1 MDTLTGVVE
10 NITFQGQN
18 EYVVFRLK
26 TEQGFVVVAGNV
38 GAPLPGEDVEV
49 TGAWTVH
56 PRYGRQFRGEALRRV
71 TPATLP
77 AIERFLGSGAV
88 KGIGPAMAQRMVA
101 RFGLKTLDILER
113 EPRHLLEVEGIG
125 PKKLAMIIESYSAKA
140 ELRELM
146 LFLESHGIPG
156 AYARRIHA
164 VYGDSSVR
172 VVEEDPYRLAE
183 EVDGIGFRIAD
194 RIALACGAEATGY
207 ERIAAGI
214 RHALLGTADAGHTC
228 VPEDVLVQAAAK
240 ELGCDSYAVA
250 EVLSQLLRQ
259 GSLAMEDAPAGALIY
274 PDHLYHAER
283 LVAERLPE
291 LRDTAKRLREADVAA
306 LTEKFEREKGIQLA
320 QAQREAVQAASS
332 HGVLVMTGG
341 PGTGKTTTVQAV
353 LNVLSLQG
361 CKIVLAAP
369 TGRAAKRLSEAT
381 GREALT
387 VHRLLEATG
396 SRGGGRAM
404 FGRNEENPIDA
415 DVIIVDEVSMMDILL
430 MYYLLRAT
438 PDGCRVVLVGDVDQ
452 LPAVGPGSVLKDII
466 RSETTPV
473 VRLTEIFRQAGQ
485 SPIVVNAHRINRG
498 RFPDVRSSRDF
509 QLREVVDD
517 EAAAALVVQLCRE
530 ELPGE
535 GVDVG
540 RDVQVLS
547 PMHRLACGV
556 ENLNKVLQAAL
567 NPPARGKKE
576 ITASGKIFRV
586 GDKVMQ
592 TRNDYDKGV
601 FNGDI
606 GRIADMDDEMVLVR
620 YPEGD
625 IPYDRTELDALA
637 PAYAM
642 SVHKSQ
648 GSEYPV
654 VILTLVNGHYIMLQR
669 NLLYTAITRA
679 KQRVILV
686 GTSEALGTAVANDRT
701 RRRHSLLAERLR
713 REVFL

>member
-1 MDTLTGVVE
+1 MDTLSGVVE
-10 NITFQGQN
+10 NITFQGQDD
-18 EYVVFRLK
+18 YVVFRLK
-26 TEQGFVVVAGNV
+26 TEQGLMVVAGRV
-38 GAPLPGEDVEV
+38 GVPLQGEEVEV
-49 TGAWTVH
+49 SGSWTVH
-56 PRYGRQFRGEALRRV
+56 ARYGRQFRGETMRRIQ
-71 TPATLP
+71 PATLP
-77 AIERFLGSGAV
+77 AIERFLGSGAI
-88 KGIGPAMAQRMVA
+88 KGIGPAMARRMVEH
-101 RFGLKTLDILER
+101 FGLKTMDILER
-113 EPRHLLEVEGIG
+113 EPRHLLEIEGIG
-125 PKKLAMIIESYSAKA
+125 PKKLAMIVESYSAKA

-146 LFLESHGIPG
+146 FFLESHGIPG

-164 VYGDSSVR
+164 VYGEQAVA
-172 VVEEDPYRLAE
+172 VIEQDPYRLAD
-183 EVDGIGFRIAD
+183 EVEGIGFRIAD
-194 RIALACGAEATGY
+194 RIALACGARPDDFA
-207 ERIAAGI
+207 RIAAGI
-214 RHALLGTADAGHTC
+214 RYALLGTSDAGHTC
-228 VPEDVLVQAAAK
+228 VPEEVLVQAAAR
-240 ELGCDSYAVA
+240 ELGCDTYQAA

-259 GSLAMEDAPAGALIY
+259 GTLAMEDVHGGTLIY

-283 LVAERLPE
+283 NVAERLLE
-291 LRDTAKRLREADVAA
+291 LRDSAKRLREADVDL
-306 LTEKFEREKGIQLA
+306 LTETFEREKGIHLA
-320 QAQREAVQAASS
+320 EAQREAVRAAVG

-353 LNVLSLQG
+353 LNVLSMQG
-361 CKIVLAAP
+361 CKIALAAP

-381 GREALT
+381 GRDALT

-396 SRGGGRAM
+396 SRGGRAM

-430 MYYLLRAT
+430 MHSLLRAA
-438 PDGCRVVLVGDVDQ
+438 PYGCRIVLVGDVDQ
-452 LPAVGPGSVLKDII
+452 LPAVGPGSVLQDII
-466 RSETTPV
+466 RSATIPV

-498 RFPDVRSSRDF
+498 QFPDVRTNRDF
-509 QLREVVDD
+509 QLREVDSD
-517 EAAAALVVQLCRE
+517 EAAAELVVQVCRQ
-530 ELPGE
+530 ELPAE

-556 ENLNKVLQAAL
+556 ENLNKLLQEAL
-567 NPPARGKKE
+567 NPPGRGKRE
-576 ITASGKIFRV
+576 TLNAGRIFRV

-606 GRIADMDDEMVLVR
+606 GRVADMDDEMVLVR
-620 YPEGD
+620 YPDGD
-625 IPYDRTELDALA
+625 VPYDRTELDALA

-654 VILTLVNGHYIMLQR
+654 VILTLVSGHYVMLQR

-679 KQRVILV
+679 RQRVILV
-686 GTSEALGTAVANDRT
+686 GSSAALGTAVYNDRT

-713 REVFL
+713 RESFL

>member
-1 MDTLTGVVE
+1 MDTLAGVVE
-10 NITFQGQN
+10 NITFQGQDD
-18 EYVVFRLK
+18 YVVFRLK
-26 TEQGFVVVAGNV
+26 TEKGLVVVAGRV
-38 GAPLPGEDVEV
+38 GVPLPGEEVEV
-49 TGAWTVH
+49 SGAWTMH
-56 PRYGRQFRGEALRRV
+56 AKYGRQFRGEAMRRV
-71 TPATLP
+71 VPATLP

-88 KGIGPAMAQRMVA
+88 KGIGPAMARRMVM

-113 EPRHLLEVEGIG
+113 EPRHLLEIEGIG
-125 PKKLAMIIESYSAKA
+125 PKKLAMIVESFSSKA
-140 ELRELM
+140 EIRDLM
-146 LFLESHGIPG
+146 FFLESHGIPG

-164 VYGDSSVR
+164 VYG
-172 VVEEDPYRLAE
+172 EEAVQVIEQDPYRLAD

-194 RIALACGAEATGY
+194 RIALACGAQAEDFA
-207 ERIAAGI
+207 RIAAGI
-214 RHALLGTADAGHTC
+214 RYALLGTADAGHTC

-240 ELGCDSYAVA
+240 ELGCDNYTVA
-250 EVLSQLLRQ
+250 QVLAQLLRQ
-259 GSLAMEDAPAGALIY
+259 GTLAMEDARGGTLIY

-283 LVAERLPE
+283 KVADRLLA
-291 LRDTAKRLREADVAA
+291 LRDSAKRLRETDVAA
-306 LTEKFEREKGIQLA
+306 LTAKFERDKGIQLA
-320 QAQREAVQAASS
+320 EAQREAVRAASS

-353 LNVLSLQG
+353 LNVLSMQG
-361 CKIVLAAP
+361 CKIALAAP

-387 VHRLLEATG
+387 VHRLLEAAG
-396 SRGGGRAM
+396 ARGGRAI
-404 FGRNEENPIDA
+404 FGRGEDNPIDA

-466 RSETTPV
+466 RSETVPV

-498 RFPDVRSSRDF
+498 QFPDVRSTRDF
-509 QLREVVDD
+509 QLREVADD
-517 EAAAALVVQLCRE
+517 EAAAELVVQLCRH

-556 ENLNKVLQAAL
+556 ENLNKLLQASL
-567 NPPARGKKE
+567 NPPAKGRLE
-576 ITASGKIFRV
+576 TASGGKIFRV

-606 GRIADMDDEMVLVR
+606 GRVADMDDEMVLIR

-625 IPYDRTELDALA
+625 VPYDRSELDALA

-648 GSEYPV
+648 GSEYPI
-654 VILTLVNGHYIMLQR
+654 VILTLVSGHYMMLQR

-686 GTSEALGTAVANDRT
+686 GSSAALGTAVSNDRT

-713 REVFL
+713 REDFI

>member
-1 MDTLTGVVE
+1 MNGVVE
-10 NITFQGQN
+10 NITFQGQDD
-18 EYVVFRLK
+18 YVVFRLK
-26 TEQGFVVVAGNV
+26 TEQGMVVVAGKT
-38 GAPLPGEDVEV
+38 GAPLPGEEVEV
-49 TGAWTVH
+49 SGAWTQH
-56 PRYGRQFRGEALRRV
+56 AKYGRQFRGEALRRIL
-71 TPATLP
+71 PATLP
-77 AIERFLGSGAV
+77 AIERFLASGAV
-88 KGIGPAMAQRMVA
+88 KGIGPSMAQRMVA

-125 PKKLAMIIESYSAKA
+125 PKKLAMIVESFGSKA
-140 ELRELM
+140 ELRDLM
-146 LFLESHGIPG
+146 FFLESHGIPG

-164 VYGDSSVR
+164 AYGADAVSVI
-172 VVEEDPYRLAE
+172 EADPYRLAE

-194 RIALACGAEATGY
+194 RIALACGANSEDFA
-207 ERIAAGI
+207 RIAAGI
-214 RHALLGTADAGHTC
+214 RYALLGTADAGHTC
-228 VPEDVLVQAAAK
+228 VPEEVLLQAAVK
-240 ELGCDSYAVA
+240 ELGSDSYEVA
-250 EVLSQLLRQ
+250 QVLSQLLRQ
-259 GSLAMEDAPAGALIY
+259 GTLAMEDIGQGTLIY

-283 LVAERLPE
+283 KVAERLIH
-291 LRDTAKRLREADVAA
+291 LRDAAKQLREANVEA
-306 LTEKFEREKGIQLA
+306 LTATFERERKIQLA
-320 QAQREAVQAASS
+320 ESQKEAVLAAGR

-353 LNVLSLQG
+353 LNALSLQG

-381 GREALT
+381 GREAQT

-396 SRGGGRAM
+396 SRGGRAM
-404 FGRNEENPIDA
+404 FGRSEENPLDA
-415 DVIIVDEVSMMDILL
+415 DVVIVDEVSMMDILM
-430 MYYLLRAT
+430 MYYLLRAV

-466 RSETTPV
+466 RSETVPV

-485 SPIVVNAHRINRG
+485 SPIVHNAHRINRG
-498 RFPDVRSSRDF
+498 KFPDVRTSRDF
-509 QLREVVDD
+509 QLREVDD
-517 EAAAALVVQLCRE
+517 AEAAAELVVELCSRE
-530 ELPGE
+530 LVAE
-535 GVDVG
+535 GVDVR

-556 ENLNKVLQAAL
+556 ENLNKLLQAAL
-567 NPPARGKKE
+567 NPPSRSKPEAAVGGKV
-576 ITASGKIFRV
+576 FRV

-606 GRIADMDDEMVLVR
+606 GLVADLDDEMALIR

-625 IPYDRTELDALA
+625 VPYERSEMDALA

-648 GSEYPV
+648 GSEYPI
-654 VILTLVNGHYIMLQR
+654 VILTLVSGHYIMLQR

-686 GTSEALGTAVANDRT
+686 GSSAALGTAVANDRT

-713 REVFL
+713 GEVFL

>member
-77 AIERFLGSGAV
+77 AIERFLGSGAI

-125 PKKLAMIIESYSAKA
+125 PKKLAMIVESYSAKA

-194 RIALACGAEATGY
+194 RIALACGAEAAGY

-214 RHALLGTADAGHTC
+214 RYALLGTADAGHTC
-228 VPEDVLVQAAAK
+228 VPEDILVQAAAK

-283 LVAERLPE
+283 LVAERLLE

-353 LNVLSLQG
+353 LNVLSMQG

-567 NPPARGKKE
+567 NPPVRGKKE

-625 IPYDRTELDALA
+625 VPYDRTELDALA

-713 REVFL
+713 RETFL